1 MKSIILKPLITEK
14 ATLAQEKHNRYSFI
28 VDLKANKNVLRN
40 EIETIYNVKVVD
52 IKTSI
57 LPGKVK
63 RVGKSIKKSSRTK
76 KAFVTLEAGQEI
88 KYFTGV

>member
-1 MKSIILKPLITEK
+1 MKSLIIKPLITEK
-14 ATLAQEKHNRYSFI
+14 ATITQEKYNRYSFL
-28 VDLKANKNVLRN
+28 VGLKANKSALKN
-40 EIETIYNVKVVD
+40 EIEKLYNVKVIN

-63 RVGKSIKKSSRTK
+63 RVGKSVKKTSKSK

>member
-40 EIETIYNVKVVD
+40 EIETTYNVKVVD

-63 RVGKSIKKSSRTK
+63 RVGKSIKKTSKTK

>member
-28 VDLKANKNVLRN
+28 VDLKANKNVLRS
-40 EIETIYNVKVVD
+40 EIEATYNVKVVD

-63 RVGKSIKKSSRTK
+63 RVGKSVKKTSKTK

>member
-1 MKSIILKPLITEK
+1 MKNIIIKPLITEK
-14 ATLAQEKHNRYSFI
+14 ATVAQEKHNRYSFL
-28 VDLKANKNVLRN
+28 VHLKSNKNVLKN
-40 EIETIYNVKVVD
+40 EIEKLYNVKVVN
-52 IKTSI
+52 IRTSI

-63 RVGKSIKKSSRTK
+63 RVGKNTKKTSMTK

>member
-40 EIETIYNVKVVD
+40 EIETAYNVKVVD

-63 RVGKSIKKSSRTK
+63 RVGKSIKKTSKTK